1 MQPVDEEALE
11 EAAWRGF
18 VAHLGD
24 HLAGQWPAMPE
35 RLGERY
41 GAFIDLAV
49 QQATQRGFTHAAS
62 VARFVNLWFVWGPA
76 YHDKPGFEWAQG
88 ILAAPPEREW
98 VTVHQLVQ
106 RSLVELQ
113 RLPGARI
120 EPQVLV
126 AADERVQDTF
136 GPRGRQGAMARPVPV
151 PLPRKACDLEAADL
165 RLLDDGWH
173 QEYRLDAA
181 AGEWQRVPVPMPAAL
196 RVDAARP
203 VPRLVAVLSH
213 QRGQGPQ
220 AKLQL
225 RVRAHAVC
233 NGDLH
238 PALGFTGQHGLWR
251 WSGHETRA
259 VNWPVATREQPLP
272 EAGPGTAWAEETAPE
287 LHKLDIETCGL
298 RDEGEPLGLQQA
310 TVSAWPAA
318 QWWLEL
324 QRAAPATQPLLP
336 GPRAWARGA
345 TRCRVERDGNAQD
358 GAPLKAQFEDG
369 LDAATAVGLQKLAA
383 AWEQVP
389 GLAAPR
395 FDALLAL
402 LTGRAA
408 ATWGWRFGAKGMDGP
423 PLMRMVAAL
432 ELDAGRA
439 ELELGGELTLAA
451 TRTRLTLRAAGQAP
465 LRQTF
470 LREQAVPALAA
481 VLAPAVAR
489 WRWPFTL
496 ALEPLASDSAA
507 LLQSAAPV
515 TGAIVGEAGLRPG
528 THGSSGWEWFVL
540 LRLEPVQATL
550 QVADPL
556 LGQFATTQP
565 LLPAMVLVDWSL
577 G

>member
-1 MQPVDEEALE
+1 MQPVDEQALE

-18 VAHLGD
+18 VEQLGD

-49 QQATQRGFTHAAS
+49 EQATQRGFGHAAS
-62 VARFVNLWFVWGPA
+62 IARFVNLWFVWGPA
-76 YHDKPGFEWAQG
+76 YHDKPGFEWALG
-88 ILAAPPEREW
+88 LLAAPPEREW

-120 EPQVLV
+120 EPQALL
-126 AADERVQDTF
+126 AADEAVQSRF
-136 GPRGRQGAMARPVPV
+136 WPLGRRGAMARPDAEAP

-165 RLLDDGWH
+165 RLLDEGWH
-173 QEYRLDAA
+173 QEYRFV
-181 AGEWQRVPVPMPAAL
+181 AGDWQRVAVPVPAAL

-203 VPRLVAVLSH
+203 APKLVGLLSH

-220 AKLQL
+220 AKLQV

-233 NGDLH
+233 NGDVH
-238 PALGFTGQHGLWR
+238 PALDFSGPHGLWR
-251 WSGHETRA
+251 WAGHETRA
-259 VNWPVATREQPLP
+259 VSWPVATRAQPLP
-272 EAGPGTAWAEETAPE
+272 AAGPGAAFAEETTPE
-287 LHKLDIETCGL
+287 LHKLVIETCGL
-298 RDEGEPLGLQQA
+298 RDEGDPLGLQK
-310 TVSAWPAA
+310 TIVSAWPAE

-324 QRAAPATQPLLP
+324 QRSVPAAQPLLP
-336 GPRAWARGA
+336 GPRAWARGS
-345 TRCRVERDGNAQD
+345 TRCRIERDGQAQD
-358 GAPLKAQFEDG
+358 AAALKAQFEDG
-369 LDAATAVGLQKLAA
+369 LDAAIAVGLQKLAA

-389 GLAAPR
+389 GLTAPR

-402 LTGRAA
+402 LSGRMAG
-408 ATWGWRFGAKGMDGP
+408 TWGWRLGPKGLDGP
-423 PLMRMVAAL
+423 ALMRVVAAL
-432 ELDAGRA
+432 EMDAGQA
-439 ELELGGELTLAA
+439 ELELGGELAVGG
-451 TRTRLTLRAAGQAP
+451 TRTRLTLRCTGQAP

-470 LREQAVPALAA
+470 QREDPVPTVAA
-481 VLAPAVAR
+481 VLMPAVAR

-496 ALEPLASDSAA
+496 ALEPLAGDAAA
-507 LLQSAAPV
+507 LLQAAAPL
-515 TGAIVGEAGLRPG
+515 TGALVGEAGLRPC
-528 THGSSGWEWFVL
+528 THGSSGWEWYAM
-540 LRLEPVQATL
+540 LRLEPVTAPL

-556 LGQFATTQP
+556 LGAMATTQA